1 MSNQELS
8 ERMDALSEQLDDFE
22 KRFASADP
30 EVKQM
35 LAHLISNPSAA
46 EELALASDTPTI
58 TQHQTPNSSDSAQTQ
73 SAADSAQQRWG
84 FSSPSP
90 AGDLG
95 ALHGSP
101 QRPTLS
107 PARRMGDIE
116 SSPMFPALTPSNS
129 LAQQVTS
136 RESLSDCAASFPT
149 TLPSMN
155 QKDAALANHLRH
167 RLAGIDHPSSNG
179 TIRESLTQVS
189 ISETAEC
196 TFPAK

>member
-1 MSNQELS
+1 MQEHTAEEELRKLQMLAGALRSANEPSTGAHMSNQELS

-30 EVKQM
+30 EVKQI

-73 SAADSAQQRWG
+73 SATDSAQQRWG

-90 AGDLG
+90 DGDLG

-116 SSPMFPALTPSNS
+116 SSPMFPAITPSNS

-149 TLPSMN
+149 TLPSTVRSVYT
-155 QKDAALANHLRH
+155 HTSTRH
-167 RLAGIDHPSSNG
+167 
-179 TIRESLTQVS
+179 
-189 ISETAEC
+189 
-196 TFPAK
+196 